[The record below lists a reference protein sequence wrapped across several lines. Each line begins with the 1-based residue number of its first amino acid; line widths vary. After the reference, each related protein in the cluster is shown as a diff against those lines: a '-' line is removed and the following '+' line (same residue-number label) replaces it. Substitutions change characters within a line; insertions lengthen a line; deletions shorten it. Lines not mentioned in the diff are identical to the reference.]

1 MSETGPGHDMVGT
14 LCTLTVIAPVTPGE
28 EKPLKQE
35 LEAFGAGPLSPL
47 ADVPGT
53 HLGRFIVID
62 ALPFIGLKR
71 NHLLFNAVFDAPWDG
86 YLPALHDA
94 FGDRV
99 ARIWGRC
106 DDYPA
111 GADGPAFAAWMLQR
125 RVPAQAVVAAYPY
138 AKLGDVQ
145 RALRLRRRIGLFA
158 AKNQQRAPAA
168 VLAAFENEFG
178 PL

>member
-1 MSETGPGHDMVGT
+1 MVGT

-35 LEAFGAGPLSPL
+35 LGGLGEGRHSPF

-53 HLGRFIVID
+53 HIGRFIVID
-62 ALPFIGLKR
+62 ALPFIALKR
-71 NHLLFNAVFDAPWDG
+71 NHLLFNAVFDAPWDD
-86 YLPALHDA
+86 YLPALHEA
-94 FGDRV
+94 LGDRV

-106 DDYPA
+106 DGYPA

-125 RVPAQAVVAAYPY
+125 RVPARAVVAAYPD
-138 AKLGDVQ
+138 AELADVQ

-158 AKNQQRAPAA
+158 AKNQQRAPVA